1 MAHRIIGLTGGIAT
15 GKSSVATYLEHKYQ
29 LPILDADLY
38 AREAVEWGSVA
49 LANIAQRY
57 GPEILLEDGNL
68 DRKQLGNIIF
78 NRDTERVWL
87 ELQIHPF
94 VRDRIQ
100 ETQRL
105 TPAPIVVT
113 VIPLLFEANMT
124 DLVTEIWVVVCS
136 PEQQRQRL
144 MKRDRIA
151 RPQAEAR
158 IASQMPLSQKVSQAT
173 IVIHNDADLSHLN
186 AQVDQAMGSK
196 LEHSQ

>member
-136 PEQQRQRL
+136 PEQQCQRL

-158 IASQMPLSQKVSQAT
+158 IASQMPLSQKISQAT
-173 IVIHNDADLSHLN
+173 IVIHNNADLAHLN